1 MTAPGAARPGGRRI
15 VGLTG
20 AILLAALAAGL
31 AGDAGAKVFY
41 SVDEALQLVFP
52 DASTI
57 EEETLSLSEP
67 EAHQVESLARARLE
81 SRRIPLH
88 VGKHDQKVLGYAM
101 VDVHVVRT
109 QPEAVLVVLGP
120 EGTVASTILLA
131 FGEPLDYLPPGRW
144 LRQFDRK
151 TLTPDLALGQG
162 IAAISGATL
171 SAYGITDSVR
181 RALAVYQVMLAAKH
195 R

>member
-1 MTAPGAARPGGRRI
+1 VRRRRRPPRIGG
-15 VGLTG
+15 GLLI
-20 AILLAALAAGL
+20 ALLAAGL

-52 DASTI
+52 DASAI
-57 EEETLSLSEP
+57 ERETLSLSEP
-67 EAHQVESLARARLE
+67 EAHQVEGLARARLE
-81 SRRIPLH
+81 SRTIPVH

-109 QPEAVLVVLGP
+109 QPEAVLIVVGP
-120 EGTVASTILLA
+120 DGAVTSTILLA

-162 IAAISGATL
+162 IAAITGATL
-171 SAYGITDSVR
+171 SADGITDSVR
-181 RALAVYQVMLAAKH
+181 RALAVYQVMLAPK
-195 R
+195 RR

>member
-1 MTAPGAARPGGRRI
+1 MTAPGAARPGGRRT

>member
-52 DASTI
+52 EASTI
-57 EEETLSLSEP
+57 EEETLALSEP